1 VRVFA
6 LGAPCELRAFYL
18 GALCEL
24 RAFVLGAPCE
34 PWCLDARL
42 FYIVMY
48 IIYFTL

>member
-34 PWCLDARL
+34 PWCLDAHL

-48 IIYFTL
+48 IVYFTL